1 MKWLEQVTTDVCPN
15 LALSSDASPS
25 KACRGEMWK
34 RGRGRVTGTQPV
46 LGVEEARGSGED

>member
-1 MKWLEQVTTDVCPN
+1 MCPN